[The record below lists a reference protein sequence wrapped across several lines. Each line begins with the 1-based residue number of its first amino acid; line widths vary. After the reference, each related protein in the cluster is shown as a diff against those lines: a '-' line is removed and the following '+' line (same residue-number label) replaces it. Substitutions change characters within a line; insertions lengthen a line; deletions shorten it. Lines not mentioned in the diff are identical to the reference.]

1 MNRLWVGLGSVL
13 ALIAIGA
20 YFWLRQTPQQLP
32 PPAPAVSPPA
42 IAPAEPAIKHPVQA
56 PPGATELPPLE
67 QADEFVSHVVRDFF
81 DAYGDQALPDGA
93 PKTDAPQPDSSAGHS
108 AVADNGEK
116 MHEEMMS
123 SRAHE
128 MGMEHGARQMH
139 DEMRDRQMPQ
149 QMSGMPASGA
159 QAGAPMKMGDPC
171 SGSGCKAG
179 DPAPAPM
186 PMGHM

>member
-1 MNRLWVGLGSVL
+1 MERKIVIGLAALGLVAVGGVV
-13 ALIAIGA
+13 AWADEA
-20 YFWLRQTPQQLP
+20 PTPEP
-32 PPAPAVSPPA
+32 AVTAHTSTDPAPAA
-42 IAPAEPAIKHPVQA
+42 AQRQQA
-56 PPGATELPPLE
+56 
-67 QADEFVSHVVRDFF
+67 S
-81 DAYGDQALPDGA
+81 
-93 PKTDAPQPDSSAGHS
+93 DAPQPDSSAGHS

-179 DPAPAPM
+179 DPGPAPM